1 MLSMCQ
7 KWTWKLLQFRSQL
20 GLNRYNNAG
29 VTETGDAYFQ
39 RIAGLRAD
47 LNTPHSVFLR
57 VLSICGKRMS
67 KFLQFRSHFGL
78 NRYNSAGLT
87 EKGDAYF
94 QGIADVTYYLNTSH
108 SVFPRVL
115 SICEKR
121 ISKLVQFRSQLGLK
135 RYNNAGV
142 TETGDAYF
150 RRMAGTIAYL
160 NTPHFVF
167 PRVLSICV
175 KRILKLMQFRSHFGL
190 NCYNNAGVTETDD
203 AYFRRMAGTIAYLN
217 TSYSAFPRV
226 LSICQKRISKLLQ
239 FRSHFGLN
247 RCNYGGVTETADAYF
262 RRMAGTIAYR
272 NTPHSVLPR
281 VLSICQKKNL

>member
-1 MLSMCQ
+1 M
-7 KWTWKLLQFRSQL
+7 
-20 GLNRYNNAG
+20 
-29 VTETGDAYFQ
+29 
-39 RIAGLRAD
+39 
-47 LNTPHSVFLR
+47 
-57 VLSICGKRMS
+57 
-67 KFLQFRSHFGL
+67 
-78 NRYNSAGLT
+78 
-87 EKGDAYF
+87 
-94 QGIADVTYYLNTSH
+94 
-108 SVFPRVL
+108 FPRVL

-217 TSYSAFPRV
+217 T
-226 LSICQKRISKLLQ
+226 
-239 FRSHFGLN
+239 
-247 RCNYGGVTETADAYF
+247 
-262 RRMAGTIAYR
+262 
-272 NTPHSVLPR
+272 
-281 VLSICQKKNL
+281 